1 MLLLHATCYM
11 LHATCYTDTKI
22 YSQRDD
28 GRGNVCN
35 NSGTTNPYIPSTTQS
50 HDTNTNKKQIHV
62 RADGPH
68 KYIFIAHSYITR
80 SSGIGRQESGFY
92 QDNFVA
98 DCPHIIYDGIL
109 DSCLPIPLDRVIYE

>member
-1 MLLLHATCYM
+1 MLLLL

-28 GRGNVCN
+28 GRGNVYN

-68 KYIFIAHSYITR
+68 KYIFHRSLIYHSIKWY
-80 SSGIGRQESGFY
+80 RQT
-92 QDNFVA
+92 
-98 DCPHIIYDGIL
+98 GIL
-109 DSCLPIPLDRVIYE
+109 YTIVDYMWAISNKVVLTKS